1 MSITLSATITET
13 RLGKGAEEIM
23 GCYCSLHQRQKGMT
37 QTPTG
42 GKPSKSSD
50 L

>member
-13 RLGKGAEEIM
+13 RLGKGAGGIM
-23 GCYCSLHQRQKGMT
+23 DHHCSFPQRRKGMT
-37 QTPTG
+37 QTPTE
-42 GKPSKSSD
+42 GKPSKNSD

>member
-13 RLGKGAEEIM
+13 RLGKGAGGIM
-23 GCYCSLHQRQKGMT
+23 NLHCSSYQQQKDRT
-37 QTPTG
+37 QPLTG
-42 GKPSKSSD
+42 RKLSTSSS